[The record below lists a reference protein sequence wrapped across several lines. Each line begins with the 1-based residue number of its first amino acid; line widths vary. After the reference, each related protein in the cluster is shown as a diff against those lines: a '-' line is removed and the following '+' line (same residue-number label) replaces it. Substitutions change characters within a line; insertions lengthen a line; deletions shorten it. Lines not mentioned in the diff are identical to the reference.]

1 MKTTKRV
8 KIAAAAV
15 AALGIVVTATACTSD
30 TNDSAQQASQGTSE
44 TLSQTAQKAVPYPL
58 SQMQAG
64 GFLERTELKE
74 HLLRQND
81 KNALRYI
88 VLLTQQGQVIA
99 QYPIQGMVFDPNSQL
114 TNTQNIE
121 TGYTNQAAYSDV
133 VDSPGDNG
141 TWGPEAGN
149 AAFFTTSGVEIQ
161 VPTGLLWVESDAPLD
176 IKSTPIINYNANE
189 APSTNHGGV
198 PVGGH

>member
-1 MKTTKRV
+1 MKRV
-8 KIAAAAV
+8 RMLAAV
-15 AALGIVVTATACTSD
+15 LAAGALIPAGCTSNSD
-30 TNDSAQQASQGTSE
+30 NAQQAAQNTTE
-44 TLSQTAQKAVPYPL
+44 KLSTTAQHAVPYPL
-58 SQMQAG
+58 SQMQSG

-88 VLLTQQGQVIA
+88 VLLTQMGKVIA
-99 QYPIQGMVFDPNSQL
+99 QYALQGMVFDPNSQL

-121 TGYTNQAAYSDV
+121 NGSWNSSNYTEV

-149 AAFFTTSGVEIQ
+149 AAFFTTAGVEIQ
-161 VPTGLLWVESDAPLD
+161 
-176 IKSTPIINYNANE
+176 I
-189 APSTNHGGV
+189 
-198 PVGGH
+198 PV